1 MNHSVQN
8 GNRPNHNRPKSAP
21 QILIRRS
28 FNADA
33 SLCPSDSKRKLRF
46 LESLKKPTVDLG
58 QPLHVE
64 SHKKRKHDVLNL
76 RLLFKCVSY
85 RNNRTEE
92 ETKRSLGL
100 LKLLLEYYKKKKK
113 LPFLDSCEVSLSP
126 VCTGRKGNICM
137 YAICQNNVKALEL
150 LLNYSLTV
158 DMFNFSLVQIVVNSI
173 YALQQK
179 YNIEVTNTKEMLQ
192 YLEKEFGRN
201 IVYDHINRVQK
212 GSLETQLHVACAIGD
227 VKLVQ
232 LLLENG
238 ASKSIYL
245 EDFLGQT
252 PLHVVLAHC
261 DRPKNIVPIVKLN
274 MQYIDTNVAH
284 SLFKDLVEIWIA
296 KVPEKYREELNVIL
310 GVANKEKKQKR
321 KSVSP
326 RNLLYIIKNHHRR

>member
-1 MNHSVQN
+1 MDYN
-8 GNRPNHNRPKSAP
+8 GHRTKYNRPKSAP
-21 QILIRRS
+21 QILMTHK
-28 FNADA
+28 FNSNA
-33 SLCPSDSKRKLRF
+33 SLCPSDSKKKSRV
-46 LESLKKPTVDLG
+46 LEWLKKPTVDLG
-58 QPLHVE
+58 QPQQVG
-64 SHKKRKHDVLNL
+64 SIKKGRYNL
-76 RLLFKCVSY
+76 LDPRLLFKCVSY

-150 LLNYSLTV
+150 LLNYSLTL
-158 DMFNFSLVQIVVNSI
+158 DMFNFSLVRIVVNSI
-173 YALQQK
+173 YAMQQK
-179 YNIEVTNTKEMLQ
+179 HSIEVTNTTEMLQ

-212 GSLETQLHVACAIGD
+212 GSLETSLHVACAVGD

-261 DRPKNIVPIVKLN
+261 DRPDNIVPTVKLL
-274 MQYIDTNVAH
+274 MQYIDTNVAQ
-284 SLFKDLVEIWIA
+284 SLFKGLIETWIA
-296 KVPEKYREELNVIL
+296 KAPEKYRDELSIIL
-310 GVANKEKKQKR
+310 GVTNKEKRQKR
-321 KSVSP
+321 SSLSP
-326 RNLLYIIKNHHRR
+326 RNLFYIIKNHHRH